1 MNRQPNIDA
10 ALVEKITA
18 LYCRLSRDD
27 ELQGD
32 SNSIKNQKAILQKY
46 AEDNGFRN
54 LRFFVDDGY
63 SGTNFDRPDFQ
74 RMIAEMGDGNV
85 ATIIVKDMS
94 RLGRDYLKVGY
105 YTEVAFPEADV
116 RFIAINNGVDS
127 ANQQDSDFTPFL
139 NIINEWYAK
148 DTSKKI
154 RAVFKAKGES
164 GKPLC
169 TNPPYGYVKDPQ
181 DKLHWIID
189 EDAATVVKEIFH
201 LCMKGLGPTQIA
213 TELTKRKIE
222 NPAAHGKRNGIN
234 VSAQQE
240 RDDLFIWRTST
251 IARILTRQ
259 EYLGHTVNFKTK
271 RKSYKQKKQLK
282 NNPSEWQ
289 IFRNTHDAIID
300 EETFKTVQRIRDG
313 RRKVSRLGDMGIL
326 SGMMFCADCDN
337 KLYQVRGKGWEHD
350 KEYFVCAT
358 YRKVK
363 GGCSSH
369 QIRNVVV
376 EQLLLQNLQRVT
388 AFARGHEDEFLQLI
402 TNNFEKE
409 LNKELRD
416 CRKEFDQAKA
426 RISKL
431 DTIIQRLY
439 EDNVEGKISDERF
452 MKMSTTYESEQ
463 KELNARVTALRYFI
477 DHAKEKSLNAEHF
490 LSLVRK
496 YTDIKELDA
505 EIIREFVEKIIVF
518 KAEKIDGHRVQ
529 RIQIIY
535 NCIGAVEL
543 PSKHE
548 KRHSRLLRL
557 CRYFQGNKIPKTPP
571 QKGGIFLLTAL

>member
-452 MKMSTTYESEQ
+452 MKMSTTYASEQ

-548 KRHSRLLRL
+548 K
-557 CRYFQGNKIPKTPP
+557 
-571 QKGGIFLLTAL
+571 TA